1 MTMALSEK
9 VVTASMFERQGTLQ
23 SRSGQGRADTEQG
36 KREARTQSVRVNCK
50 TNHYHF
56 ENIYAPPADRS
67 TTPHDG
73 TAQCPYNLA
82 HHSSR

>member
-36 KREARTQSVRVNCK
+36 KKGGSHPERARQLQNQPLP
-50 TNHYHF
+50 F
-56 ENIYAPPADRS
+56 
-67 TTPHDG
+67 
-73 TAQCPYNLA
+73 
-82 HHSSR
+82 